1 MTYRFADVEIDAEGF
16 RVTKAGA
23 PVRLEPKALELL
35 LFLAARPHRLVTK
48 ADIQDALWKGTFVTE
63 NALTRLVAQIRKALG
78 DDAREPRYIETVPTR
93 GYRFVAP
100 LEPGAD
106 LPSPPVGVAAGESPP
121 AGGAE
126 KRRGRGG
133 RRVAAGAVVLAAVA
147 LVVLALRV
155 LSEGRHETNAG
166 RRASTQGLERQVS
179 TSSGLNVFPCFSPDG
194 ASLAFAT
201 LRGASMEIVV
211 RGLARGAREVAITRD
226 GGQNVEPAF
235 SPDGRLLAYHSVVK
249 GGIWVVP
256 ALGGVPRQ
264 IVTWGSSP
272 AWSPDGRTLA
282 FQGQPWVGS
291 SQNGW
296 NAGEGSTL
304 WTVPAQ
310 GGKPRRLTTIE
321 EVGPGGHGRP
331 DWSPD
336 GRRIVFVAGPRVLSV
351 RADGTDLRRTSGH
364 VWVTD
369 AIWGPDGRTQIW
381 CGVRQANWFV
391 WRVPVDPASGE
402 RTGEPAVLAA
412 GGDTASAWRQPALS
426 RDGRTLAYATLRTR
440 SEILGVRVGGD
451 HPPRSEPAPL
461 VKGIAGRKFL
471 PTFSPDGRRLAFVT
485 VRPGEGRALW
495 AVDLA
500 SGEPRL
506 LAEQPGLQPA
516 GAWLPDSRRLG
527 FLVRDPDGA
536 VLWTVDVE
544 SGERVRRRA
553 VDPSLWW
560 LTLSPD
566 GTTLVAHGAR
576 NGVLNVWESGFAG
589 GGFRAVTDDRSG
601 AGWPTWSPDGMSL
614 AVELMRHGTTQ
625 VGVMPAG
632 GGPVRELTSAR
643 GQSWPHSFSPDGR
656 EVVFAGQREGLWN
669 VYRVGVDGG
678 SEERITAYASPAVY
692 VRYPSWSPRG
702 DLIAYEYAETT
713 SAVWTTELAGR

>member
-1 MTYRFADVEIDAEGF
+1 MTYRFDDVEIDAEGF

-35 LFLAARPHRLVTK
+35 LFLVARPHRLVTK

-100 LEPGAD
+100 LEPAAD
-106 LPSPPVGVAAGESPP
+106 LPSPPIGAAAGESPP
-121 AGGAE
+121 AGAPK
-126 KRRGRGG
+126 KRRGRTG
-133 RRVAAGAVVLAAVA
+133 RRVAVAAGATLAVA
-147 LVVLALRV
+147 LVVLALSVWR
-155 LSEGRHETNAG
+155 GRSRGADA
-166 RRASTQGLERQVS
+166 RRAGGRGLERQVS
-179 TSSGLNVFPCFSPDG
+179 TSTGLNVFPCFSPDG

-211 RGLARGAREVAITRD
+211 RGLARGAREVAITQD

-256 ALGGVPRQ
+256 ALGGVPRR

-272 AWSPDGRTLA
+272 AWSPDGTTLA

-304 WTVPAQ
+304 WTVPAR
-310 GGKPRRLTTIE
+310 GGQPRRLTTIE

-331 DWSPD
+331 HWSPD

-351 RADGTDLRRTSGH
+351 RADGTDLRRTSGP

-391 WRVPVDPASGE
+391 WRVSVDPATGE

-426 RDGRTLAYATLRTR
+426 PDGRTLAYATLRTR
-440 SEILGVRVGGD
+440 SEILGLPVDGD
-451 HPPRSEPAPL
+451 HHPPGEPVPL
-461 VKGIAGRKFL
+461 VRGIAGRKFL

-495 AVDLA
+495 VVDLA

-506 LAEQPGLQPA
+506 LAEQPELLPS
-516 GAWLPDSRRLG
+516 GAWLPDSRRLA
-527 FLVRDPDGA
+527 FVIRDPDGA
-536 VLWTVDVE
+536 AVWTVDVE

-553 VDPSLWW
+553 FDPSLWW
-560 LTLSPD
+560 LALSPD
-566 GTTLVAHGAR
+566 GTTLAAHGAR
-576 NGVLNVWESGFAG
+576 NGVLNLWTAGIAG
-589 GGFRAVTDDRSG
+589 GGFRPITDDRSG
-601 AGWPTWSPDGMSL
+601 IGWPTWSPDGASL

-632 GGPVRELTSAR
+632 GGAVRELTSAP

-656 EVVFAGQREGLWN
+656 SVVFAGQREGLWN
-669 VYRVGVDGG
+669 VYRVGVGG
-678 SEERITAYASPAVY
+678 GPEERITAYASPAVY

-713 SAVWTTELAGR
+713 SAVWTTELAAP